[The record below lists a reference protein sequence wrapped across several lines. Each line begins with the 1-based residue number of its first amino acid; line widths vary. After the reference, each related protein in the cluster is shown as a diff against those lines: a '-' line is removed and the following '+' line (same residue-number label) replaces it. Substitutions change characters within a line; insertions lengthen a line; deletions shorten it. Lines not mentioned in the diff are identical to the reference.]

1 MPSSLQT
8 FLLAI
13 IFVLS
18 MPAVSQETE
27 KYYES
32 SALQFEYNYRNGKLH
47 GLTKEYYETGE
58 LKAEYEYRTNK
69 LIAKKEFRRDGNL
82 EYELKYEDGK
92 KIEKE
97 KKYYSTGELFREHT
111 LRNGKIEGLQIDYYQ
126 NGQKKA
132 ERHYVNGQRDGRAK
146 GYHMNG
152 KVQGDWLFKNGEP
165 VSASLFYSTGEKWL
179 VHTDFDKKGRLN
191 GTSKEYDKKGMLMAL
206 RYYEDNEM
214 VKRRRIGSWS
224 RWWWEL
230 WY

>member
-1 MPSSLQT
+1 MQSSLKT
-8 FLLAI
+8 VLLAI
-13 IFVLS
+13 LLVFS
-18 MPAVSQETE
+18 MTAISQETE

-32 SALQFEYNYRNGKLH
+32 GALQFEYSYRNGKLH
-47 GLTKEYYETGE
+47 GFTKEYYESGE
-58 LKAEYEYRTNK
+58 IKAEYEYRMNK

-97 KKYYSTGELFREHT
+97 KKYYSTGELFREQT
-111 LRNGKIEGLQIDYYQ
+111 LINGKIEGLQIDYYQ
-126 NGQKKA
+126 DGQKKA
-132 ERHYVNGQRDGRAK
+132 ERHYVNGNRDGSAK

-152 KVQGDWLFKNGEP
+152 NVQGDWSFKNSNP
-165 VSASLFYSTGEKWL
+165 ASATLFYSTGEKWL
-179 VHTDFDKKGRLN
+179 VHKNFDKKGRLN
-191 GTSKEYDKKGMLMAL
+191 GTSKEYDKKGKLMAI

-214 VKRRRIGSWS
+214 VKRRRVGTWS

>member
-13 IFVLS
+13 MLVLS

-32 SALQFEYNYRNGKLH
+32 SALQFEYNYHNGKLQ

-58 LKAEYEYRTNK
+58 LKAEYEYRMNK

-126 NGQKKA
+126 NGMATNKIA
-132 ERHYVNGQRDGRAK
+132 A
-146 GYHMNG
+146 
-152 KVQGDWLFKNGEP
+152 
-165 VSASLFYSTGEKWL
+165 AI
-179 VHTDFDKKGRLN
+179 
-191 GTSKEYDKKGMLMAL
+191 SKESGTAL
-206 RYYEDNEM
+206 CQRS
-214 VKRRRIGSWS
+214 KR
-224 RWWWEL
+224 WEG
-230 WY
+230 